1 MTSKPNRKNKTLTS
15 QKTKIQP
22 PNTLQ
27 QPDELVDTSDNPT
40 TQLSIDNAKPQL
52 FGIRIY
58 PISEKGESF
67 RPFWFRQ
74 TFFANKDEAVRFA
87 SHNRLFEL
95 HDARIRKTR
104 LSNP

>member
-1 MTSKPNRKNKTLTS
+1 MAKPNRKNKTLSTQ
-15 QKTKIQP
+15 QKPKPT
-22 PNTLQ
+22 TLPLQ
-27 QPDELVDTSDNPT
+27 HPDELVDTSDKPT
-40 TQLSIDNAKPQL
+40 TQHAIDNAKPQL

-58 PISEKGESF
+58 PQSEKGESF

-104 LSNP
+104 LANP